1 MITFIDVGRLEG
13 MAKISAKFTW
23 EEYTKSDTAKA
34 HHINN
39 QITDWDVRD
48 NAIALFDNLV
58 QPARDAYGEPVF
70 ITSGYRCKELN
81 ELVGGV
87 EKSQHPFGEAVDVTC
102 SDLRR
107 FAKLIIE
114 QKLPFDQMG
123 IANSYIHLSYKREG
137 KNRGQIFYYESY
149 RGKKDF

>member
-1 MITFIDVGRLEG
+1 MRESKITTNFSWD
-13 MAKISAKFTW
+13 
-23 EEYTKSDTAKA
+23 EYTKSDTAKA

-39 QITDWDVRD
+39 AITDWDVRD
-48 NAIALFDNLV
+48 NAIALFENLV

-70 ITSGYRCKELN
+70 VTSGYRCKELN

-102 SDLRR
+102 SDLRK

-114 QKLPFDQMG
+114 QRLPFDQMG

-137 KNRGQIFYYESY
+137 KNRGQIFYYDSY
-149 RGKKDF
+149 RGEKDF

>member
-1 MITFIDVGRLEG
+1 
-13 MAKISAKFTW
+13 MAKISKNFDW
-23 EEYTKSDTAKA
+23 SEFTKSDTAKA

-58 QPARDAYGEPVF
+58 QPAREAYGDPVF
-70 ITSGYRCKELN
+70 VTSGFRCKELN

-87 EKSQHPFGEAVDVTC
+87 DDSQHQYGEAVDVTC

-107 FAKLIIE
+107 LAETIIKLR
-114 QKLPFDQMG
+114 LPFDQMG
-123 IANSYIHLSYKREG
+123 LANSYIHLSHKREG

>member
-1 MITFIDVGRLEG
+1 MP
-13 MAKISAKFTW
+13 KISKKFTW
-23 EEYTKSDTAKA
+23 EEFTKSDTAKA

-39 QITDWDVRD
+39 AITDWDVRD
-48 NAIALFDNLV
+48 NAVALFDNLV

-70 ITSGYRCKELN
+70 VTSGFRCKELN

-87 EKSQHPFGEAVDVTC
+87 DDSQHQYGEAVDVTC

-123 IANSYIHLSYKREG
+123 LANSYIHLSHKREG
-137 KNRGQIFYYESY
+137 KNRGQIFYYDSY
-149 RGKKDF
+149 RGKKDL

>member
-1 MITFIDVGRLEG
+1 MRESKITTNF
-13 MAKISAKFTW
+13 SW
-23 EEYTKSDTAKA
+23 SEYTKSDTAKA

-39 QITDWDVRD
+39 AITDWDVRD
-48 NAIALFDNLV
+48 NAIALFENLV

-87 EKSQHPFGEAVDVTC
+87 EKSQHPLGEAVDVTC
-102 SDLRR
+102 SDLRK

-114 QKLPFDQMG
+114 QRLPFDQMG

-137 KNRGQIFYYESY
+137 KNRGQIFYYDSY
-149 RGKKDF
+149 RGEKDF